1 MLELKDVRKTYRVGD
16 IETKALDGVSV
27 AFRQK
32 EFVAILGTSGS
43 GKTTCLNIIGGLDH
57 YDSGDLRIKGKSTKD
72 FKDSEWDA

>member
-32 EFVAILGTSGS
+32 EFVSGMHTAIIPSVLYSRV
-43 GKTTCLNIIGGLDH
+43 II
-57 YDSGDLRIKGKSTKD
+57 
-72 FKDSEWDA
+72 